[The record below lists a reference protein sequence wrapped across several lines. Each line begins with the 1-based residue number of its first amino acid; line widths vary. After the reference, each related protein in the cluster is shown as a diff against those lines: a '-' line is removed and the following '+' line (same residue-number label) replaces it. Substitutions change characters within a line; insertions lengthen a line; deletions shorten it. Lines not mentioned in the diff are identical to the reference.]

1 MFLGKTAISSST
13 NAAAKPKASHTA
25 KQNHSNWTLAF
36 STHVVPINKT
46 NPLLTKDL
54 HGLHSEQRES
64 KSTTDSTR
72 KVVISTK
79 ILKKTKKSVHKHH
92 VNKSKKRTSKRS
104 RKIAQRI
111 HRKHTKRRSRH
122 SSSKKHNNTN
132 VNNITIV
139 NNSTRRHTRDYP
151 YSYYQ
156 YQYVP
161 SDKSYETQETDWR
174 RDSIPTSD
182 QSYEDY
188 ANVDRESLYPNQNL
202 VAPTSNTAGL
212 TDNGMDTGT
221 TSNQLFS
228 LPIASLVRRTE
239 IPQGPHH
246 ISAISIVNDMLPD
259 DRAKGYLTDRDA
271 IPSKEY
277 LTDRDAI
284 PSLSN
289 DRHLNDQSIAYNV
302 KDSGSRQ
309 DTLGYGS
316 SLLPVASLT
325 GQSQGLP
332 VQAAYGY
339 NAAIQTNQYT
349 AQQRLQGSGLI
360 DGRDVSNN
368 LQQANMEMFS
378 GKQVNT
384 HTGKYALGG
393 YVINGTGIPLNQLAS
408 LSAQSRG
415 SAEDPNPT
423 GSPVVIGSDQNPN
436 SPLGSQPQAAIQNDN
451 PSTTETSSMESDLT
465 DPDHYQN
472 VPDGYQRNANE
483 ATNYTT
489 LASVL
494 PSKEFSSVNDVPVAS
509 VGVQEVLRTS
519 SSLPGTVS
527 SSPSPLKLSQSAVRS
542 PVSSLYAAAVQ
553 RSASQ
558 SSISPSTSSLPGAS
572 KIASTDIGSPFIRVP
587 TGSPT
592 VKLQQND
599 IDAPVQDVILPVGNK
614 KEAYTES
621 HSGDGQVP
629 QNTNVTQSVKV
640 SQMDVPFP
648 ARLDV
653 PFPARLVLPEPS
665 LSHAQVL
672 SGLSTSIYE
681 NPDLR
686 KTESSYS
693 RAKILPSVVPTS
705 IGTDVESTPTFT
717 TQLDTTPTFSA
728 TFDGIVVTNS
738 YTPADAT
745 AGPKSDD
752 MTTVLTPNIITGS
765 IGANN
770 EDNMKYTPT
779 PSNPTDDMFTLTPSK
794 ATGTV
799 YSQTPTKL
807 TENPSYSSP
816 KSDNTPTMPP
826 KTAGRPMQSA
836 DTPSS
841 NTTYDNATDGTIFIS
856 DGNKT
861 YDITTN
867 NKDITEVGTDE
878 IAASNISDISNA
890 LNGLIIPS
898 SSIDQPVVLST
909 TVNNVVA
916 TYGPVTSMPTQGS
929 GHISP
934 GTRSSYNDSSL
945 KHISPNS
952 KPKLRISENG
962 SVIVLNNL
970 KGQKSKNIGINQVYE
985 QMQLEA
991 KNRNKLRA
999 QRLLLLKKGN
1009 GTLQLIL
1016 CILHAYKSCCRSF
1029 ARPSRSLNKHSK
1041 ISFQA
1046 ETTPLHSGQLVLYF
1060 DLNFQ
1065 PKGLQH
1071 SLSNRK
1077 FLPIR

>member
-1 MFLGKTAISSST
+1 MFLGKTAVSSST
-13 NAAAKPKASHTA
+13 SAAAKPKASDTA

-36 STHVVPINKT
+36 STHVVPSNKT

-54 HGLHSEQRES
+54 HGLRSEQHES

-92 VNKSKKRTSKRS
+92 VNKSKKRTSKKS

-122 SSSKKHNNTN
+122 PSSEKHNNTN

-139 NNSTRRHTRDYP
+139 NNSARRLTRDYP
-151 YSYYQ
+151 YAYYQ

-174 RDSIPTSD
+174 RDSVPTSD
-182 QSYEDY
+182 QSYADY

-202 VAPTSNTAGL
+202 VAPTSNAAGL

-221 TSNQLFS
+221 ASNQLFS
-228 LPIASLVRRTE
+228 LPITSLVRRTE

-259 DRAKGYLTDRDA
+259 ERAKGYLTDRDA

-289 DRHLNDQSIAYNV
+289 DQRLNEQGIAYNV

-309 DTLGYGS
+309 DTLGYGN

-325 GQSQGLP
+325 GESQGLP
-332 VQAAYGY
+332 VHAAYGY
-339 NAAIQTNQYT
+339 DAAIQTNQYT
-349 AQQRLQGSGLI
+349 AQQQLQGSGLI
-360 DGRDVSNN
+360 DGKDVTNN
-368 LQQANMEMFS
+368 LQQANMGMFS
-378 GKQVNT
+378 GRQVNT
-384 HTGKYALGG
+384 QTGKYALGG
-393 YVINGTGIPLNQLAS
+393 YVINGTGIPLNQIAS
-408 LSAQSRG
+408 LTAQSKG

-423 GSPVVIGSDQNPN
+423 GSPVVIGSDQDPN
-436 SPLGSQPQAAIQNDN
+436 SPLANQPQAANRNDN

-465 DPDHYQN
+465 DPDHFQN
-472 VPDGYQRNANE
+472 VPDGYQRNAKE
-483 ATNYTT
+483 PTNYTT

-494 PSKEFSSVNDVPVAS
+494 PAKEFSSVNDVPVAT
-509 VGVQEVLRTS
+509 VGVHEVLRTS
-519 SSLPGTVS
+519 SSPPRTVS
-527 SSPSPLKLSQSAVRS
+527 SSPLSPSISQSEVRN
-542 PVSSLYAAAVQ
+542 PVSSLYAAAAQ
-553 RSASQ
+553 PSASQ
-558 SSISPSTSSLPGAS
+558 GNISPSTSSLRGAS
-572 KIASTDIGSPFIRVP
+572 KIASTDNGSPFIRVP

-629 QNTNVTQSVKV
+629 QNANVTQSVKV
-640 SQMDVPFP
+640 PQMDVPFP

-672 SGLSTSIYE
+672 SGMSTSIYE

-693 RAKILPSVVPTS
+693 RAQILPSVVPTN
-705 IGTDVESTPTFT
+705 IATDLESTPTFT
-717 TQLDTTPTFSA
+717 THLDTTPTFSA
-728 TFDGIVVTNS
+728 TFDGTVFTNS
-738 YTPADAT
+738 YSPVDAT
-745 AGPKSDD
+745 AVPKSDD
-752 MTTVLTPNIITGS
+752 MTTVFTTNIITGS
-765 IGANN
+765 ITGNN
-770 EDNMKYTPT
+770 EDDTKYTPT
-779 PSNPTDDMFTLTPSK
+779 PSNPTDNLFTLTPSK
-794 ATGTV
+794 PTDTV
-799 YSQTPTKL
+799 YLLTPPNP
-807 TENPSYSSP
+807 TENPSYSSL
-816 KSDNTPTMPP
+816 KSDNTPTIPR
-826 KTAGRPMQSA
+826 KTAGRPIQSA
-836 DTPSS
+836 DTLSS

-856 DGNKT
+856 DGHKT

-867 NKDITEVGTDE
+867 SNDITEVGTDD
-878 IAASNISDISNA
+878 ITASNISDVSKA
-890 LNGLIIPS
+890 LNELVVPTLS
-898 SSIDQPVVLST
+898 VDQPVFLST
-909 TVNNVVA
+909 SVNNVAA
-916 TYGPVTSMPTQGS
+916 TYSPVTSIPTQSS

-945 KHISPNS
+945 KHIAPNS

-970 KGQKSKNIGINQVYE
+970 KGQKSKNIGIKQVYE

-1009 GTLQLIL
+1009 GTL
-1016 CILHAYKSCCRSF
+1016 
-1029 ARPSRSLNKHSK
+1029 
-1041 ISFQA
+1041 
-1046 ETTPLHSGQLVLYF
+1046 
-1060 DLNFQ
+1060 
-1065 PKGLQH
+1065 
-1071 SLSNRK
+1071 
-1077 FLPIR
+1077 